1 MSTGF
6 QFFEG
11 SASINSTTPQV
22 TVRKSGQVVLTQAA
36 VELLGD
42 GVEQVQVGYNAKTGA
57 VGIRPAANGGRG
69 ALRLRKQPNG
79 RSRLLDAKRFFA
91 HHDLAVGAVRRLPVE
106 DFGGGIIGFVVN
118 GGQSV
123 EQPVE
128 PKLAEKAPKSRKSAS

>member
-1 MSTGF
+1 MSNGF

-36 VELLGD
+36 VELLGE

-57 VGIRPAANGGRG
+57 VGIRPATDGGRG

-79 RSRLLDAKRFFA
+79 RSKLIDAKRFFA
-91 HHDLAVGAVRRLPVE
+91 HDRAGSCRSRSVLSRGSRWPPAAAISSAGFAASQSCTSARS
-106 DFGGGIIGFVVN
+106 GG
-118 GGQSV
+118 
-123 EQPVE
+123 
-128 PKLAEKAPKSRKSAS
+128 